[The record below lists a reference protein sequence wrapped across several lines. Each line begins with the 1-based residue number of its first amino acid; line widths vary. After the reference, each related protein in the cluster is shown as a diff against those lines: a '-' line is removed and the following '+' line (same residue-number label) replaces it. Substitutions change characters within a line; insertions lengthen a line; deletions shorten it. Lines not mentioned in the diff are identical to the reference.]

1 MDLLS
6 KAVIIAIILVVAI
19 VGAYYAF
26 QKVFSQSTVTEQQA
40 ATLVTNYLQSHNPDA
55 VINITNVTP
64 SQFAGSWHIV
74 ASFINNPT
82 TPCPTYLIYS
92 FDYPKYGF
100 VNRTETI
107 YTTNCTVNGL
117 VNGNNYT
124 IGSYPVAIVRSYSLK
139 NPSITS
145 YVNLAGYSN
154 VAVHAIYYSKFP
166 LQGANYTKV
175 WVVNYSAIT
184 SNQSLYAG
192 ISQVNG
198 SLMFIY
204 NRTH

>member
-6 KAVIIAIILVVAI
+6 KAVIVAVVLVIIV

-26 QKVFSQSTVTEQQA
+26 QKVFSQSAVTEQQA
-40 ATLVTNYLQSHNPDA
+40 VTLVTNYLQSHNPGA

-64 SQFAGSWHIV
+64 SQFSGSWHIV
-74 ASFINNPT
+74 ASFINNPA

-100 VNRTETI
+100 VNRTDTV
-107 YTTNCTVNGL
+107 YTTNCTVYGL
-117 VNGNNYT
+117 VTGTNYT
-124 IGSYPVAIVRSYSLK
+124 IGSYPVAIVRSYSIK
-139 NPSITS
+139 NPAIDS
-145 YVNLAGYSN
+145 YVNMAGYSN
-154 VAVHAIYYSKFP
+154 VVVHAAYYSEF
-166 LQGANYTKV
+166 LFQGTNYTKT
-175 WVVNYSAIT
+175 WLVNYSAIT

-198 SLMFIY
+198 SLLFTY
-204 NRTH
+204 NRTR

>member
-6 KAVIIAIILVVAI
+6 KAVIVAVVLVIIV

-26 QKVFSQSTVTEQQA
+26 QKVFSQGTVTEPQA
-40 ATLVTNYLQSHNPDA
+40 VALVTNYLQSHNPDA

-64 SQFAGSWHIV
+64 SQFQGSWHIV

-82 TPCPTYLIYS
+82 TPCPTYLVYS

-100 VNRTETI
+100 VNRTDTI
-107 YTTNCTVNGL
+107 YTKNCTVYGL
-117 VNGNNYT
+117 IGGTNYT
-124 IGSYPVAIVRSYSLK
+124 IGSYPVAIVRSYSIGNK
-139 NPSITS
+139 SITS
-145 YVNLAGYSN
+145 YVSMVGYSN
-154 VAVHAIYYSKFP
+154 AVVHATYYPKF
-166 LQGANYTKV
+166 LFGGANYTKT
-175 WVVNYSAIT
+175 WLVNYSAIT

-198 SLMFIY
+198 SLLFVY
-204 NRTH
+204 NRTR